1 MKILLVNTFY
11 TPDVY
16 GGAEISIQKL
26 AEELVKQNIDVT
38 VLATSNIAKMEQ
50 LNGVKIIKIKTNN
63 IYDTL
68 RVKSKRGL
76 TKILY
81 KFIDLYNI
89 FNYRKLS
96 KIIKDNNPDVIHTN
110 NMYGISPII
119 WFIAKK
125 KKIRIVHTVRDYNL
139 LCPFVHCLC
148 ENSGCKYINLCKL
161 YKRFESNNCAM
172 VDKSIFISNT
182 VKNIF
187 NRYNYFNTSKQEVIY
202 NAIDFDMDKLEKIID
217 KKLYEDKKEVNF
229 VYIGT
234 LDYHKGVDFLIDTFN
249 ELNLSNLKLHIA
261 GKGILDNYVR
271 QISSLNKN
279 IVFHGF
285 INQENIDSF
294 LVKQDILVAPSRWIE
309 PFGRVVIDAYKNG
322 LPVIASNKGGFKET
336 VINDVTGLLYTNDK
350 KNELKEAINK
360 LSKLEIKKKYIR
372 NIKNEIIKYDLENHA
387 KEYIR
392 AYIQE

>member
-336 VINDVTGLLYTNDK
+336 VINDVTGLLYTSDK